1 MDRLNLLI
9 VEGNTKEAN
18 SGFKKAGCTSQSENF
33 KKHIEMYEPNSKIDI
48 TEPCDDASMSKII
61 SSLEKYNGI
70 VLTGSTLRIN
80 DENDKEVK
88 KHVEFAKKCFEYGK
102 NFLQLVGVCRLL

>member
-18 SGFKKAGCTSQSENF
+18 SGFKKAGCESQSENF

-61 SSLEKYNGI
+61 SSLENVDVGKIIDRIKYNI
-70 VLTGSTLRIN
+70 KIKYFTNES
-80 DENDKEVK
+80 
-88 KHVEFAKKCFEYGK
+88 
-102 NFLQLVGVCRLL
+102 